1 MIPRSLVFATCADE
15 NEKEKTRETHPPHC
29 SRGLR
34 TVRLRKAIR
43 KRGCFTNSRGAV
55 DWENRPM
62 ICANRMWIVALV
74 LALAP
79 AIGLSARTPAQ
90 TPAESGP
97 LPTLAQAMVPPTGM
111 MDNEHPMPMKTRML
125 KRFPQPVR
133 VGDLIGLAVLND
145 NASTL
150 GHVRQV
156 VRTPQGN
163 VELIVSYSRFWGWFG
178 RPVAVPIEVVGIE
191 GRQLVSLDMASSE
204 YANAPTWHAE
214 GAIALP
220 NDAII
225 PIALA
230 RT

>member
-1 MIPRSLVFATCADE
+1 
-15 NEKEKTRETHPPHC
+15 
-29 SRGLR
+29 
-34 TVRLRKAIR
+34 
-43 KRGCFTNSRGAV
+43 
-55 DWENRPM
+55 M

-79 AIGLSARTPAQ
+79 AIGLSARTPAS

-97 LPTLAQAMVPPTGM
+97 PPMLAQAMVPPTGM
-111 MDNEHPMPMKTRML
+111 MDSEHPMPMKAHML

-191 GRQLVSLDMASSE
+191 GRQLVSLDMDSSE

-214 GAIALP
+214 DTTAQP
-220 NDAII
+220 NDATIR
-225 PIALA
+225 IALA